1 MVQIK
6 ETHKKKNNTM
16 IGFFE
21 ILLIIRLATEVTVHN
36 K

>member
-6 ETHKKKNNTM
+6 EIHKKKNNVM
-16 IGFFE
+16 IGLFE
-21 ILLIIRLATEVTVHN
+21 ILRIIRLATEVIVHN